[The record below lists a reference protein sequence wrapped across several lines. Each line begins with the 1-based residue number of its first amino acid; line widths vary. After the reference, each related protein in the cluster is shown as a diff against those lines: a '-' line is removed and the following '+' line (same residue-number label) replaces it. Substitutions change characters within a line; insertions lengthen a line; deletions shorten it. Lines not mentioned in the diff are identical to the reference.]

1 MLLMLLVIEA
11 DILLEVMERVVMPV
25 CLRAFDLV
33 SGGVY
38 VDVSVGSEA
47 SVILESC
54 TVGSVRSI
62 SSNPVGVI
70 STKFSL

>member
-1 MLLMLLVIEA
+1 MLLILLVIKA
-11 DILLEVMERVVMPV
+11 DILLGVMERVVMPV

-38 VDVSVGSEA
+38 VDVSVGPEA
-47 SVILESC
+47 SVIVESC
-54 TVGSVRSI
+54 TVGLVCLI
-62 SSNPVGVI
+62 SLNPVVVT